1 MENLPE
7 WIAIFVLSLMAG
19 LAMPLGA
26 VLAKV
31 ERIGPRWLEDEFRH
45 AVIAFGGGALLS
57 VVALV
62 LVPEGAE
69 SNSILVTALCFGGG
83 GVAFALLNIY
93 LARRKSKIGQ
103 LVAML
108 SDFIPEALAL
118 GTVFVA
124 SPQVA
129 ILLASIIALQNLPE
143 GFNAFRE
150 LQEGDLSR
158 PWHLIG
164 FFLPDVAFG
173 SGVCPGGSLFPPGT
187 GCVRRRSSTLCCG
200 RDSLSGDSR
209 YCAASAT

>member
-83 GVAFALLNIY
+83 GVAFAL
-93 LARRKSKIGQ
+93 
-103 LVAML
+103 
-108 SDFIPEALAL
+108 
-118 GTVFVA
+118 
-124 SPQVA
+124 
-129 ILLASIIALQNLPE
+129 QNLPE